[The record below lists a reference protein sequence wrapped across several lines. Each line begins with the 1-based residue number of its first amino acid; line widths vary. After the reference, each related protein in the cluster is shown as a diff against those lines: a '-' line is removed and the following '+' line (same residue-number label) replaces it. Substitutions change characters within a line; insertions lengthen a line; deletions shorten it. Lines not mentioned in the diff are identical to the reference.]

1 MKASITLGHLNV
13 LVAPL
18 PSASKKNTSLK
29 LLLILSWGLFHLF
42 DLWCFPIDS
51 AWILFHRDG
60 DKMHIF
66 TLCSILYI
74 SEKWTFYNFEV
85 CAKRLV
91 IKKKKEKYLISRNLK
106 MGKPSKVIYKNRT
119 FELGTKKYM
128 GQNCGFAVWTS
139 FSSSVNWK

>member
-1 MKASITLGHLNV
+1 MVSALIYCRYKGMKASITLGHLNV

-91 IKKKKEKYLISRNLK
+91 IKKKKRRNIWFPEILK
-106 MGKPSKVIYKNRT
+106 
-119 FELGTKKYM
+119 
-128 GQNCGFAVWTS
+128 C
-139 FSSSVNWK
+139 VNPPKWSIKTEHLN